1 MEIRPVSEPA
11 KAPKRRHLPLIAVLA
26 LSFTS
31 LTVLAVA
38 GALVLGLHSADRVT
52 KTLLRERASATINQ
66 TVDGLLAHVQPVI
79 DEAKRMGAAVGDGSF
94 DPADPKQLRFTVLG
108 ATAGTP
114 QVAAIALVHPD
125 CHVDLFERGMAQ
137 SAQPDWSAADKSC
150 PVLDWARQET
160 GLRWLPPHFNVHLNR
175 SVIAVEQPLRSP
187 HGFAGTLIISVSL
200 SELTRFLEQNASPG
214 QSPFIL
220 YGTDSVVAPV
230 SDAEAEGKLTLAHP
244 LLGVSEINDPVLAHL
259 TDAKPTPMSS
269 VESVPGMH
277 AFQIAMPDGDIHV
290 VYRELDAGTER
301 SWRVG
306 THYQGSL
313 GEAEMRQ
320 LQITAGL
327 GLVVLALAFILT
339 LVVGRWLSRPM
350 RHLATAAADIER
362 EDFEAFQPLR
372 HSLVTE
378 FDRAAGAFNAMV
390 AGLVERER
398 IRRLF
403 GRYVPAAVVKEMLAQ
418 AGDVQLGGEKRD
430 VSLLFADIANF
441 TTVSE
446 ALAPEILVERTNLYF
461 QGIGRVVAE
470 HGGIVVDF
478 IGDGTFAMF
487 GAPIAL
493 ENHAKAAIACA
504 RALHDFTK
512 DFAAAQNFGLTRI
525 GIHSGETTVGNF
537 GSTDR
542 LKFTAIGDLVNTTA
556 RLEGANKVFGTLML
570 AASDTVQHSGDALC
584 RPVGQMIFKGKTHPL
599 AVFEILTEVPVWLDA
614 YRRAYRLLDS
624 GDPAATEALREV
636 SGMAPDDGVISAL
649 LARAESGALT
659 TRIELTSK

>member
-1 MEIRPVSEPA
+1 MPIV
-11 KAPKRRHLPLIAVLA
+11 AVLA

-31 LTVLAVA
+31 LTVLAVG
-38 GALVLGLHSADRVT
+38 GALILGLHSADLVT

-79 DEAKRMGAAVGDGSF
+79 DEAKQIGAAVANGSL
-94 DPADPKQLRFTVLG
+94 DPNDATQLRFTVLG
-108 ATAGTP
+108 AAAGTP
-114 QVAAIALVHPD
+114 QVAAIAVVHPD
-125 CHVDLFERGMAQ
+125 CHVELFERGMGRL
-137 SAQPDWSAADKSC
+137 AQPDWAAADKSC
-150 PVLDWARQET
+150 PALEWARAEA
-160 GLRWLPPHFNVHLNR
+160 GLRWLAPHFNEHLNR

-200 SELTRFLEQNASPG
+200 AELTRFLEQNASPG

-220 YGTDSVVAPV
+220 YGADSVVAPV
-230 SDAEAEGKLTLAHP
+230 SEAQAQGKLSVDHP
-244 LLGVSEINDPVLAHL
+244 LLGLSEIGDPVLAHL
-259 TDAKPTPMSS
+259 SDATPRPMSS
-269 VESVPGMH
+269 VESVPGTE
-277 AFQIAMPDGDIHV
+277 AFQIGMPGGDVHL

-301 SWRVG
+301 NWRVG
-306 THYQGSL
+306 THYRGSL
-313 GEAEMRQ
+313 GEAEMRK

-327 GLVVLALAFILT
+327 GLVVLLLALILT
-339 LVVGRWLSRPM
+339 LAVGRWLSQPM
-350 RHLATAAADIER
+350 RHLAAAAAIIER
-362 EDFEAFQPLR
+362 EDFEAFRRLE
-372 HSLVTE
+372 HSLVAE

-390 AGLVERER
+390 TGLIERER

-461 QGIGRVVAE
+461 QGIGRIVAE

-487 GAPIAL
+487 GAPVAL

-504 RALHDFTK
+504 RAIHDFTNR
-512 DFAAAQNFGLTRI
+512 FAADQSFGLTRI

-537 GSTDR
+537 GSIDR

-556 RLEGANKVFGTLML
+556 RLEGANKAFGTLVL
-570 AASDTVQHSGDALC
+570 AAGDTIERAGETLC
-584 RPVGQMIFKGKTHPL
+584 RPIGDLVFKGKTQPL
-599 AVFEILTEVPVWLDA
+599 AVLEILSNAPPWLEA
-614 YRRAYRLLDS
+614 YRRAYRLLEA
-624 GDPAATEALREV
+624 GDPQAIEVLREI
-636 SGMAPDDGVISAL
+636 SRQAPDDGLIATL
-649 LARAESGALT
+649 LARAEKGEVT
-659 TRIELTSK
+659 TRIELSSK